1 MLHELS
7 DVRHREPAKPAGA
20 AGRSLRVVL
29 WTLWAL
35 VVAGAAFLDWRAD
48 IVAGGPVDL
57 LGLVIRTLLVGLVA
71 VSIGTAVVAL
81 LACMWPARSASRVD
95 PLIVLKEQ

>member
-7 DVRHREPAKPAGA
+7 DVRHQEPAKPASA

-29 WTLWAL
+29 WTLWAI

-48 IVAGGPVDL
+48 IVAGGPVDM
-57 LGLVIRTLLVGLVA
+57 LGLVIRTLLVGLV
-71 VSIGTAVVAL
+71 G
-81 LACMWPARSASRVD
+81 
-95 PLIVLKEQ
+95 LIVLTMIEIRFEPERFIDGG